1 MTTSIN
7 KIMKNRK
14 NKKGFSLIEL
24 IIVLVIMAILAAAL
38 VPTLVGYIRQTR
50 ESNAK
55 NEAAAC
61 VSATQTIVSS
71 AFADPDGIYHN
82 ATDGDGGSDLK
93 LDASG
98 LSINGTAEGTD
109 ADIYDVIE
117 ALAEVSGEASDLTVS
132 DGLVTKLVYTDGD
145 TTVTYE
151 VTGGVGAYTVA

>member
-61 VSATQTIVSS
+61 VTAAQTISSS
-71 AFADPDGIYHN
+71 AFADPDGVYHN
-82 ATDGDGGSDLK
+82 NGDGDDIDISFAATSTWTGDLV
-93 LDASG
+93 S
-98 LSINGTAEGTD
+98 
-109 ADIYDVIE
+109 VI
-117 ALAEVSGEASDLTVS
+117 AYLAEVDGTISGVAINE
-132 DGLVTKLVYTDGD
+132 DGLVTALNYLAGNGEYVTYTSTAGY
-145 TTVTYE
+145 TVTDPPA
-151 VTGGVGAYTVA
+151 GS

>member
-61 VSATQTIVSS
+61 VSAAQTIASS

-82 ATDGDGGSDLK
+82 NGDGGDITISFASDP
-93 LDASG
+93 ASVT
-98 LSINGTAEGTD
+98 SGTIATVVE
-109 ADIYDVIE
+109 Y
-117 ALAEVSGEASDLTVS
+117 LAEVDSGTVS
-132 DGLVTKLVYTDGD
+132 GIAIDENGKITDLVYAATNGE
-145 TTVTYE
+145 TVTYNE
-151 VTGGVGAYTVA
+151 SSGYTVT